1 MEWSFAWLKA
11 MILANGLRIL
21 IVIAAAWFC
30 MLITRKS
37 IDSLAKRL
45 ISRAV
50 NREEIETKKRLET
63 LSQLGRTVT
72 MFSIVIVAAMVVL
85 DQMGIKLGPVLA
97 AAGIVGLAVGF
108 GAQSLV
114 KDVISGM
121 FILIENQFNI
131 GDWIDAGG
139 VSGIV
144 ERSNLRVTVLR
155 DVDGKVHFVPNGQ
168 ITVVSNYTKEWSQAV
183 LNIGIAYR
191 EDVDHVIEVL
201 KEVGKGLRD
210 DPLFGSKILEP
221 VKVLG
226 VQGFDDSA
234 VTIRV
239 TIKTKPLEQWGIAR
253 EYRKRV
259 KRAFDEKG
267 IEIPFPHRTVYMGVP
282 KEGTAP
288 PVNVHL
294 EKPDEAEAES
304 LG

>member
-1 MEWSFAWLKA
+1 MEWSFAWMKT
-11 MILANGLRIL
+11 IIVANGLRIL

-30 MLITRKS
+30 MFVTRKS

-45 ISRAV
+45 IGRAAK
-50 NREEIETKKRLET
+50 RDEIETKKRLET
-63 LSQLGRTVT
+63 LSQLGRTVA
-72 MFSIVIVAAMVVL
+72 MLSIVIVAAMVVL

-155 DVDGKVHFVPNGQ
+155 DLDGKVHFVPNGQ
-168 ITVVSNYTKEWSQAV
+168 VSVVSNHTKEWSQAV
-183 LNIGIAYR
+183 LNIGVAYR
-191 EDVDHVIEVL
+191 EDTDHVTEVL
-201 KEVGKGLRD
+201 KEVGKELRN
-210 DPLFGSKILEP
+210 DPKFNSKILEP

-226 VQGFDDSA
+226 VQAFDDSA

-239 TIKTKPLEQWGIAR
+239 LIKTRPLEQWGIAR

-259 KRAFDEKG
+259 KKVFDAQG

-282 KEGTAP
+282 KEGAAP
-288 PVNVHL
+288 SLNVHL
-294 EKPDEAEAES
+294 DRPQKGEAEPQD
-304 LG
+304 